1 MTEPTGRPREDQ
13 HQSAGETTPADA
25 TPRRTTQMLSAS
37 ETEWSRAKR
46 EIEAG
51 VASDDWNRAEMERA
65 SEPHVPIVKER
76 LFSPAVLIL
85 WALFTLV
92 AYFGIK
98 AAGTALKVTVA
109 SSRAASKPGPD
120 GNVTIVLPNGKR
132 ITIKSDNPHG
142 PKVTVTDAQPAATA
156 PVPEPA
162 TPTPAKPP
170 APKTA
175 PAPAPTTK
183 R

>member
-1 MTEPTGRPREDQ
+1 MTEPTGRPPKDQ
-13 HQSAGETTPADA
+13 QQSAGEKTSADA
-25 TPRRTTQMLSAS
+25 TARRTTQMLSAS
-37 ETEWSRAKR
+37 ETEWSRAQR

-65 SEPHVPIVKER
+65 SEPHLPIVKER

-98 AAGTALKVTVA
+98 AAGTAVKGTVA

-132 ITIKSDNPHG
+132 ITIQSDNPHG
-142 PKVTVTDAQPAATA
+142 PRVTVTDAPPAGKA
-156 PVPEPA
+156 PVAEPA

-175 PAPAPTTK
+175 PEPSPTGK